1 MDEQGNDHDNQVKI
15 AINKAAPLHWSG
27 LLILLEDDNPM
38 ISSPCE
44 LLIPLRGTNGTG

>member
-15 AINKAAPLHWSG
+15 AIYKAAPLHWSG

-38 ISSPCE
+38 INVPAQWHNCTE
-44 LLIPLRGTNGTG
+44 GDI